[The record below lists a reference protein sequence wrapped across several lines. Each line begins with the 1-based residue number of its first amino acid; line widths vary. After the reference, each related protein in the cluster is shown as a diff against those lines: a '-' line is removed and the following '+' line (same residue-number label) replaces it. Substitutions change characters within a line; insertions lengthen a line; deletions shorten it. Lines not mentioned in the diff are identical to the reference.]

1 MLILGIYELPAE
13 NRENRKD
20 RDQIIINFKYNQ
32 IFTTDYFYFSCK
44 FLINNVRWNK
54 SINQE
59 PSLFCLLLFP

>member
-32 IFTTDYFYFSCK
+32 IFTTDYFDFSCK
-44 FLINNVRWNK
+44 FLINNVR
-54 SINQE
+54 
-59 PSLFCLLLFP
+59 